1 MTATNP
7 FRIDQFEFVSL
18 LLAKRGATIL
28 TFTAKTDARLKK
40 TGCPFKGVKKLATVN
55 ALVNFHY
62 DEGVLRRLAK
72 EGRSPDEFRRGESW
86 HVPIIRGDDTLTPFC
101 QHKTQGGLYL
111 RVLAL
116 KTLEESYET
125 EDGQVLTRAD
135 VDAWLPKDCGY
146 ENQGL
151 DAPLVFKTYAVQN
164 IQTITLDGQVY
175 HVAA

>member
-1 MTATNP
+1 MNP
-7 FRIDQFEFVSL
+7 FKIDQFEFVGL
-18 LLAKRGATIL
+18 LLAQRGATIL
-28 TFTAKTDARLKK
+28 SFTARTDARLKK
-40 TGCPFKGVKKLATVN
+40 TGCPYKGVQKVAKVN

-72 EGRSPDEFRRGESW
+72 EGRSADEFRQGSSW
-86 HVPIIRGDDTLTPFC
+86 HTPILRGDGSLTPFC
-101 QHKTQGGLYL
+101 QHKTAGGLYL
-111 RVLAL
+111 RVMAL

-135 VDAWLPKDCGY
+135 VEPWLSKECHY

-151 DAPLVFKTYAVQN
+151 DAPLVFKTYAVAN
-164 IQTITLDGQVY
+164 ILTITVEGQTY